1 MPVTSRYPLIALG
14 VGLAVLLFY
23 FLNMQG
29 GSGQGARPMGASQGP
44 EIADFALVDQTGEA
58 VSKQDVLG
66 KPAVLFFGFTF
77 CPDVCPTTLAS
88 MTSYLQQL
96 GPDADR
102 LGVFFVSVDP
112 ERDTVDVIK
121 SYLSSYDPRIR
132 GITGERPEIEKLTKS
147 LGIYHKK
154 VDTGGGSY
162 TVDHSALIIQL
173 DAKGRFF
180 GTIAYEEPEQVAM
193 DKLRRLSREGYR

>member
-1 MPVTSRYPLIALG
+1 MPSTSRYPLIALG
-14 VGLAVLLFY
+14 VVLALLLFY
-23 FLNMQG
+23 LVNQPG
-29 GSGQGARPMGASQGP
+29 GSGSVPSGKSVGQGP
-44 EIADFALVDQTGEA
+44 EIAAFALVDQTGA
-58 VSKQDVLG
+58 PISKADVLG
-66 KPAVLFFGFTF
+66 KPAVLFFGFTY

-102 LGVFFVSVDP
+102 IGAFFISVDP
-112 ERDTVDVIK
+112 ERDTVDVLQ

-132 GITGERPEIEKLTKS
+132 GITGDRTQIEKLTKS

-180 GTIAYEEPEQVAM
+180 GTIAYEEAPQVALE
-193 DKLRRLSREGYR
+193 KLRRLAAEGYR

>member
-1 MPVTSRYPLIALG
+1 MPLTSRYPLIALG
-14 VGLAVLLFY
+14 IGLALLLF
-23 FLNMQG
+23 FLVGTPSQPVRDTRAL
-29 GSGQGARPMGASQGP
+29 GSGQGP
-44 EIADFALVDQTGEA
+44 EIAAFTLMDQTGA
-58 VSKQDVLG
+58 PISKTNVLG
-66 KPAVLFFGFTF
+66 KPSVFFFGFTF

-102 LGVFFVSVDP
+102 INAYFVSVDP
-112 ERDTVDVIK
+112 ERDTVEILGA
-121 SYLSSYDPRIR
+121 YLSSYDPRIR
-132 GITGERPEIEKLTKS
+132 GITGDRAEIEKLTKS

-173 DAKGRFF
+173 DARGRFF
-180 GTIAYEEPEQVAM
+180 GTIAYEEAPQVAVE
-193 DKLRRLSREGYR
+193 KLQRLAREGSR

>member
-1 MPVTSRYPLIALG
+1 MPFTSRYPLIVFG
-14 VGLAVLLFY
+14 IGLALLLFY
-23 FLNMQG
+23 LVG
-29 GSGQGARPMGASQGP
+29 TSGQPDRGARSLGAGQGP
-44 EIADFALVDQTGEA
+44 EISEFTLVDQTGA
-58 VSKQDVLG
+58 PISKKDVLG
-66 KPAVLFFGFTF
+66 KPSVLFFGFTF

-88 MTSYLQQL
+88 MTAYLQQL

-102 LGVFFVSVDP
+102 INAYFVSVDP
-112 ERDTVDVIK
+112 ERDTADVLG

-132 GITGERPEIEKLTKS
+132 GITGDRAQIEKLAKS

-173 DAKGRFF
+173 DARGRFF
-180 GTIAYEEPEQVAM
+180 GTIAYEEASQVAV
-193 DKLRRLSREGYR
+193 DKLRRLASEGRR